1 MQKRILAIMLAFM
14 LSLSFVTTA
23 SAMGYHE
30 SDIEKYIM
38 GQLSNAKIPGGSISI
53 VTSGKE
59 VYSASF
65 GDVPETTSDLK
76 IGSVSKVFT
85 SLAVLQ
91 LADSKKLALD
101 TNVSELV
108 TGFDGN
114 VDVTVEEL
122 LRQTSGY
129 AATQSIKDGKIP
141 APSGKKGEYQDA
153 RINYAI
159 LGKVVEA
166 VSGKDY
172 SEYIQNKISKPLGL
186 ESTYTTDEMSGKDV
200 VGGHDNLF
208 GLPVEKKAVNNDD
221 KEWDAVSATG
231 IVSDAKDMGNVLSMY
246 LAAGGKTLSYDQIE
260 KIYSDGVDCGKTIFE
275 TKGTSSLGWIKTT
288 VGKQDVYYVSGAID
302 GYISAAFLVPGQ
314 DVGITMLFDTSDVIS
329 GNDVISEL
337 MSNVVCLAIGEKAR
351 TIDSKAVMM
360 PHIEFDVVYVIAF
373 FASLL
378 PMFMMSWWYRR
389 TRNKGIGVIKTI
401 FDLIIHIALPIVI
414 YQYVPVVVE
423 NVLGESLDSWFMI
436 KKFLP
441 ECYYITMVVEAILLI
456 GIPIKII
463 AAIVA
468 KKKGPFDEYE
478 EDAAD
483 GYIEEAAAAME
494 DNDKASDVDTDSEKT
509 AAEEETESDSKS
521 DAGDDEK
528 PVAAEDSE
536 KASDADSEKTAA
548 EEDTESDKKSD
559 AGDDEK
565 PVAAEDSEKASDADI
580 EKTAAE
586 EDTESDSKSDADD
599 DGKSVT
605 TAEPE
610 DSGKTPRWN
619 MDTDEAAATVEE
631 KAESDTEDK
640 IKEDEKVKAP
650 EEVVKEFKTRKNKK
664 TEEYESSF
672 EREAVKALENDNLEK
687 QYETDE
693 ELSSIKSE
701 SDMQT
706 AVPKLKK
713 KYHPQKGMPVKIVIE
728 PDDDL
733 DN

>member
-1 MQKRILAIMLAFM
+1 MQKKVLTFMLAFV

-38 GQLSNAKIPGGSISI
+38 GQLSNAKIPGGSVSI

-91 LADSKKLALD
+91 LADSKKLKLD
-101 TNVSELV
+101 TSVSELV

-114 VDVTVEEL
+114 SDVTVEEL

-129 AATQSIKDGKIP
+129 TAEQSIKGDRIP
-141 APSGKKGEYQDA
+141 APDGKKGEYKDA

-159 LGKVVEA
+159 LGKIVEA
-166 VSGKDY
+166 VSESDY
-172 SEYIQNKISKPLGL
+172 SEYIQKKIVKPLKL
-186 ESTYTTDEMSGKDV
+186 ESTYTTDEMSGKDI
-200 VGGHDNLF
+200 VGGHDNIF
-208 GLPVEKKAVNNDD
+208 GLPVAKRAVSNDD

-231 IVSDAKDMGNVLSMY
+231 IVSNAKDMGNVLSMY
-246 LAAGGKTLSYDQIE
+246 LAAGGQTLSYNQIE
-260 KIYSDGVDCGKTIFE
+260 KIYSDGVDCGKTIFG
-275 TKGTSSLGWIKTT
+275 TNGTSSLGWIKTK

-314 DVGITMLFDTSDVIS
+314 DVGIAILFDTSDVIS

-389 TRNKGIGVIKTI
+389 TRNKGIGIVKTI
-401 FDLIIHIALPIVI
+401 VDVVVHIALPIVI
-414 YQYVPVVVE
+414 YQFVPVIIE
-423 NVLGESLDSWFMI
+423 NVLGNSLGSWFMI

-441 ECYYITMVVEAILLI
+441 ECYYITLIVDVILLI
-456 GIPIKII
+456 GVPVKVI
-463 AAIVA
+463 AAIIA
-468 KKKGPFDEYE
+468 MKKGPVDEDE
-478 EDAAD
+478 EMAEDELFENLGDDAEKSD
-483 GYIEEAAAAME
+483 E
-494 DNDKASDVDTDSEKT
+494 DK
-509 AAEEETESDSKS
+509 EEETEQITSDDVKQQESDETSEKSEKNEDENLDGSNDIADKDGKTITDISETEQGVSDDDNAEISDSKQDMS
-521 DAGDDEK
+521 ELEN
-528 PVAAEDSE
+528 VTEEIAA
-536 KASDADSEKTAA
+536 AA
-548 EEDTESDKKSD
+548 EEDDDIENVETKNDISETESQDEQAD
-559 AGDDEK
+559 AL
-565 PVAAEDSEKASDADI
+565 
-580 EKTAAE
+580 KTQ
-586 EDTESDSKSDADD
+586 D
-599 DGKSVT
+599 
-605 TAEPE
+605 
-610 DSGKTPRWN
+610 
-619 MDTDEAAATVEE
+619 
-631 KAESDTEDK
+631 
-640 IKEDEKVKAP
+640 
-650 EEVVKEFKTRKNKK
+650 EVVKEFKTRSGKNKK

-672 EREAVKALENDNLEK
+672 EREAVKALE
-687 QYETDE
+687 TDE
-693 ELSSIKSE
+693 HENSDDTNDELKDIKSD
-701 SDMQT
+701 SQMQT
-706 AVPKLKK
+706 AVPKIKK
-713 KYHPQKGMPVKIVIE
+713 RYNPQKGMPVKIVVE

>member
-1 MQKRILAIMLAFM
+1 MQKKVLTFMLAFV

-38 GQLSNAKIPGGSISI
+38 GQLSNAKIPGGSVSI

-91 LADSKKLALD
+91 LADSKKLKLD
-101 TNVSELV
+101 TSVSELV

-114 VDVTVEEL
+114 SDVTVEEL

-129 AATQSIKDGKIP
+129 TAEQSIKGDRIP
-141 APSGKKGEYQDA
+141 APDGKKGEYKDA

-159 LGKVVEA
+159 LGKIVEA
-166 VSGKDY
+166 VSESDY
-172 SEYIQNKISKPLGL
+172 SEYIQKKIVKPLKL
-186 ESTYTTDEMSGKDV
+186 ESTYTTDEMPGKDI
-200 VGGHDNLF
+200 VGGHDNIF
-208 GLPVEKKAVNNDD
+208 GLPVAKRAVSNDD

-246 LAAGGKTLSYDQIE
+246 LAAGGQTLSYDQIE
-260 KIYSDGVDCGKTIFE
+260 KIYSDGVDCGKTIFG
-275 TKGTSSLGWIKTT
+275 TNGTSSLGWIKTK

-314 DVGITMLFDTSDVIS
+314 DVGIAMLFDTSDVIS

-389 TRNKGIGVIKTI
+389 TRNKGIGIVKTI
-401 FDLIIHIALPIVI
+401 VDVVVHIALPIVI
-414 YQYVPVVVE
+414 YQFVPVIIE
-423 NVLGESLDSWFMI
+423 NVLGNSLGSWFMI

-441 ECYYITMVVEAILLI
+441 ECYYITLIVDAILLI
-456 GIPIKII
+456 GVPVKVI

-468 KKKGPFDEYE
+468 MKKGPVDEDE
-478 EDAAD
+478 EMAEDELFENLGDDAEKSD
-483 GYIEEAAAAME
+483 EDKEEKTE
-494 DNDKASDVDTDSEKT
+494 QITSDDVKQQESDETSEKSEKNEDENLDGSNDIADKDGKT
-509 AAEEETESDSKS
+509 ITDISETEQGVSDDDNAEISDSKQDIS
-521 DAGDDEK
+521 ELEN
-528 PVAAEDSE
+528 VTEEIAA
-536 KASDADSEKTAA
+536 AA
-548 EEDTESDKKSD
+548 EEDDDIENVETKNDISETESQDEQAD
-559 AGDDEK
+559 AL
-565 PVAAEDSEKASDADI
+565 
-580 EKTAAE
+580 KTQ
-586 EDTESDSKSDADD
+586 D
-599 DGKSVT
+599 
-605 TAEPE
+605 
-610 DSGKTPRWN
+610 
-619 MDTDEAAATVEE
+619 
-631 KAESDTEDK
+631 
-640 IKEDEKVKAP
+640 
-650 EEVVKEFKTRKNKK
+650 EVVKEFKTRSGKNKK

-672 EREAVKALENDNLEK
+672 EREAVKALE
-687 QYETDE
+687 TDE
-693 ELSSIKSE
+693 HENSDDTNDELKDIKSD
-701 SDMQT
+701 SQMQT
-706 AVPKLKK
+706 AVPKIKK
-713 KYHPQKGMPVKIVIE
+713 RYSPQKGMPVKIVVE
-728 PDDDL
+728 PDDNL

>member
-1 MQKRILAIMLAFM
+1 MQKKILTFMLAFV

-38 GQLSNAKIPGGSISI
+38 GQLSNAKIPGGSVSI

-91 LADSKKLALD
+91 LADSKKLKLD
-101 TNVSELV
+101 TSVSELV

-114 VDVTVEEL
+114 SDVTVEEL

-129 AATQSIKDGKIP
+129 TVEQSIKGDKIP
-141 APSGKKGEYQDA
+141 APDGKKGKYQDA

-159 LGKVVEA
+159 LGKIVEA
-166 VSGKDY
+166 VSESDY
-172 SEYIQNKISKPLGL
+172 SEYIQKKIVKPLKL
-186 ESTYTTDEMSGKDV
+186 ESTYTTDEMSGKDI
-200 VGGHDNLF
+200 VGGHDNIF
-208 GLPVEKKAVNNDD
+208 GLPVAKRAVSNDD

-246 LAAGGKTLSYDQIE
+246 LAAGGQTLSYDQIE
-260 KIYSDGVDCGKTIFE
+260 KIYSDGVDCGKTIFG
-275 TKGTSSLGWIKTT
+275 TNGTSSLGWIKTK

-314 DVGITMLFDTSDVIS
+314 DVGIAMLFDTSDVIS

-389 TRNKGIGVIKTI
+389 TRNKGIGIVKTI
-401 FDLIIHIALPIVI
+401 VDVVVHIALPIVI
-414 YQYVPVVVE
+414 YQFVPVIIE
-423 NVLGESLDSWFMI
+423 NVLGNSLGSWFMI

-441 ECYYITMVVEAILLI
+441 ECYYITLIVDAILLI
-456 GIPIKII
+456 GVPVKVI

-468 KKKGPFDEYE
+468 MKKGPVDEDE
-478 EDAAD
+478 EMAEDELFENLGDDAEKSD
-483 GYIEEAAAAME
+483 EDKEEKTE
-494 DNDKASDVDTDSEKT
+494 QITSDDVKQQESDETSEKSEKNEDENLDGSNDIADKDGKT
-509 AAEEETESDSKS
+509 ITDISETEQGVSDDDNAEISDSKQDIS
-521 DAGDDEK
+521 ELEN
-528 PVAAEDSE
+528 VTEEIAA
-536 KASDADSEKTAA
+536 AA
-548 EEDTESDKKSD
+548 EEDDDIENVETKNDISETESQDEQAD
-559 AGDDEK
+559 AL
-565 PVAAEDSEKASDADI
+565 
-580 EKTAAE
+580 KTQ
-586 EDTESDSKSDADD
+586 D
-599 DGKSVT
+599 
-605 TAEPE
+605 
-610 DSGKTPRWN
+610 
-619 MDTDEAAATVEE
+619 
-631 KAESDTEDK
+631 
-640 IKEDEKVKAP
+640 
-650 EEVVKEFKTRKNKK
+650 EVVKEFKTRSGKNKK

-672 EREAVKALENDNLEK
+672 EREAVKALE
-687 QYETDE
+687 TDE
-693 ELSSIKSE
+693 HENSDDTNDELKDIKSD
-701 SDMQT
+701 SQMQT
-706 AVPKLKK
+706 AVPKIKK
-713 KYHPQKGMPVKIVIE
+713 RYSPQKGMPVKIVVE
-728 PDDDL
+728 PDDNL

>member
-1 MQKRILAIMLAFM
+1 MQKKVLTFMLAFV

-38 GQLSNAKIPGGSISI
+38 GQLSNAKIPGGSVSI

-91 LADSKKLALD
+91 LADSKKLKLD
-101 TNVSELV
+101 TSVSELV

-114 VDVTVEEL
+114 SDVTVEEL

-129 AATQSIKDGKIP
+129 TAEQSIKGDRIP
-141 APSGKKGEYQDA
+141 APDGKKGEYKDA

-159 LGKVVEA
+159 LGKIVEA
-166 VSGKDY
+166 VSESDY
-172 SEYIQNKISKPLGL
+172 SEYIQKKIVKPLKL
-186 ESTYTTDEMSGKDV
+186 ESTYTTDEMSGKDI
-200 VGGHDNLF
+200 VGGHDNIF
-208 GLPVEKKAVNNDD
+208 GLPVAKRAVSNDD

-246 LAAGGKTLSYDQIE
+246 LAAGGQTLSYDQIE
-260 KIYSDGVDCGKTIFE
+260 KIYSDGVDCGKTIFG
-275 TKGTSSLGWIKTT
+275 TNGTSSLGWIKTK

-314 DVGITMLFDTSDVIS
+314 DVGIAMLFDTSDVIS

-389 TRNKGIGVIKTI
+389 TRNKRIGIVKTI
-401 FDLIIHIALPIVI
+401 VDVVVHIALPIVI
-414 YQYVPVVVE
+414 YQFVPVIIE
-423 NVLGESLDSWFMI
+423 NVLGNSLGSWFMI

-441 ECYYITMVVEAILLI
+441 ECYYITLIVDAILLI
-456 GIPIKII
+456 GVPVKVI

-468 KKKGPFDEYE
+468 MKKGPVDEDE
-478 EDAAD
+478 EMAEDELFENLGDDAEKSD
-483 GYIEEAAAAME
+483 EDKEEKTE
-494 DNDKASDVDTDSEKT
+494 QITSDDVKQQESDETSEKSEKNEDENLDGSNDIADKDGKT
-509 AAEEETESDSKS
+509 ITDISETEQGVSDDDNAEISDSKQDIS
-521 DAGDDEK
+521 ELEN
-528 PVAAEDSE
+528 VTEEIAA
-536 KASDADSEKTAA
+536 AA
-548 EEDTESDKKSD
+548 EEDDDIENVETKNDISETESQDEQAD
-559 AGDDEK
+559 AL
-565 PVAAEDSEKASDADI
+565 
-580 EKTAAE
+580 KTQ
-586 EDTESDSKSDADD
+586 D
-599 DGKSVT
+599 
-605 TAEPE
+605 
-610 DSGKTPRWN
+610 
-619 MDTDEAAATVEE
+619 
-631 KAESDTEDK
+631 
-640 IKEDEKVKAP
+640 
-650 EEVVKEFKTRKNKK
+650 EVVKEFKTRSGKNKK

-672 EREAVKALENDNLEK
+672 EREAVKALE
-687 QYETDE
+687 TDE
-693 ELSSIKSE
+693 HENSDDTNDELKDIKSD
-701 SDMQT
+701 SQMQT
-706 AVPKLKK
+706 AVPKIKK
-713 KYHPQKGMPVKIVIE
+713 RYSPQKGMPVKIVVE
-728 PDDDL
+728 PDDNL

>member
-1 MQKRILAIMLAFM
+1 MQKKVLTFMLAFV

-38 GQLSNAKIPGGSISI
+38 GQLSNAKIPGGSVSI

-91 LADSKKLALD
+91 LADSKKLKLD
-101 TNVSELV
+101 TSVSELV

-114 VDVTVEEL
+114 SDVTVEEL

-129 AATQSIKDGKIP
+129 TAEQSIKGDRIP
-141 APSGKKGEYQDA
+141 APDGKKGEYKDA

-159 LGKVVEA
+159 LGKIVEA
-166 VSGKDY
+166 VSESGY
-172 SEYIQNKISKPLGL
+172 SEYIQKKIVKPLKL
-186 ESTYTTDEMSGKDV
+186 ESTYTTDEMSGKDI
-200 VGGHDNLF
+200 VGGHDNIF
-208 GLPVEKKAVNNDD
+208 GLPVAKRAVSNDD

-231 IVSDAKDMGNVLSMY
+231 IVSNAKDMGNVLSMY
-246 LAAGGKTLSYDQIE
+246 LAAGGQTLSYNQIE
-260 KIYSDGVDCGKTIFE
+260 KIYSDGVDCGKTIFG
-275 TKGTSSLGWIKTT
+275 TNGTSSLGWIKTK

-314 DVGITMLFDTSDVIS
+314 DVGIAMLFDTSDVIS

-389 TRNKGIGVIKTI
+389 TRNKGIGIVKTI
-401 FDLIIHIALPIVI
+401 VDVVVHIALPIVI
-414 YQYVPVVVE
+414 YQFVPVIIE
-423 NVLGESLDSWFMI
+423 NVLGNSLGSWFMI

-441 ECYYITMVVEAILLI
+441 ECYYITLIVDVILLI
-456 GIPIKII
+456 GVPVKVI
-463 AAIVA
+463 AAIIA
-468 KKKGPFDEYE
+468 MKKGPVDEDE
-478 EDAAD
+478 EMAEDELFENLGDDAEKSD
-483 GYIEEAAAAME
+483 E
-494 DNDKASDVDTDSEKT
+494 DK
-509 AAEEETESDSKS
+509 EEETEQITSDDVKQQESDETSEKSEKNEDENLDGSNDIADKDGKTITDISETEQGVSDDDNAEISDSKQDIS
-521 DAGDDEK
+521 ELEN
-528 PVAAEDSE
+528 VTEEIAA
-536 KASDADSEKTAA
+536 AA
-548 EEDTESDKKSD
+548 EEDDDIENVETKNDISETESQDEQAD
-559 AGDDEK
+559 AL
-565 PVAAEDSEKASDADI
+565 
-580 EKTAAE
+580 KTQ
-586 EDTESDSKSDADD
+586 D
-599 DGKSVT
+599 
-605 TAEPE
+605 
-610 DSGKTPRWN
+610 
-619 MDTDEAAATVEE
+619 
-631 KAESDTEDK
+631 
-640 IKEDEKVKAP
+640 
-650 EEVVKEFKTRKNKK
+650 EVVKEFKTRSGKNKK

-672 EREAVKALENDNLEK
+672 EREAVKALE
-687 QYETDE
+687 TDE
-693 ELSSIKSE
+693 HENSDDTNDELKDIKSD
-701 SDMQT
+701 SQMQT
-706 AVPKLKK
+706 AVPKIKK
-713 KYHPQKGMPVKIVIE
+713 RYNPQKGMPVKIVVE

>member
-1 MQKRILAIMLAFM
+1 MQKKVLTFMLAFV

-38 GQLSNAKIPGGSISI
+38 GQLSNAKIPGGSVSI

-91 LADSKKLALD
+91 LADSKKLKLD
-101 TNVSELV
+101 TSVSELV

-114 VDVTVEEL
+114 SDVTVEEL

-129 AATQSIKDGKIP
+129 TAEQSIKGDRIP
-141 APSGKKGEYQDA
+141 APDGKKGEYKDA

-159 LGKVVEA
+159 LGKIVEA
-166 VSGKDY
+166 VSESDY
-172 SEYIQNKISKPLGL
+172 SEYIQKKIVKPLKL
-186 ESTYTTDEMSGKDV
+186 ESTYTTDEMSGKDI
-200 VGGHDNLF
+200 VGGHDNIF
-208 GLPVEKKAVNNDD
+208 GLPVAKRAVSNDD

-246 LAAGGKTLSYDQIE
+246 LAAGGQTLSYDQIE
-260 KIYSDGVDCGKTIFE
+260 KIYSDGVDCGKTIFG
-275 TKGTSSLGWIKTT
+275 TNGTSSLGWIKTK

-314 DVGITMLFDTSDVIS
+314 DVGIAMLFDTSDVIS

-389 TRNKGIGVIKTI
+389 TRNKGIGIVKTI
-401 FDLIIHIALPIVI
+401 VDVVVHIALPIVI
-414 YQYVPVVVE
+414 YQFVPVIIE
-423 NVLGESLDSWFMI
+423 NVLGNSLGSWFMI
-436 KKFLP
+436 KKFFP
-441 ECYYITMVVEAILLI
+441 ECYYITLIVDAILLI
-456 GIPIKII
+456 GVPVKVI

-468 KKKGPFDEYE
+468 MKKGPVDEDE
-478 EDAAD
+478 EMAEDELFENLGDDAEKSD
-483 GYIEEAAAAME
+483 EDKEEKTE
-494 DNDKASDVDTDSEKT
+494 QITSDDVKQQESDETSEKSEKNEDENLDGSNDIADKDGKT
-509 AAEEETESDSKS
+509 ITDISETEQGVSDDDNAEISDSKQDIS
-521 DAGDDEK
+521 ELEN
-528 PVAAEDSE
+528 VTEEIAA
-536 KASDADSEKTAA
+536 AA
-548 EEDTESDKKSD
+548 EEDDDIENVETKNDISETESQDEQAD
-559 AGDDEK
+559 AL
-565 PVAAEDSEKASDADI
+565 
-580 EKTAAE
+580 KTQ
-586 EDTESDSKSDADD
+586 D
-599 DGKSVT
+599 
-605 TAEPE
+605 
-610 DSGKTPRWN
+610 
-619 MDTDEAAATVEE
+619 
-631 KAESDTEDK
+631 
-640 IKEDEKVKAP
+640 
-650 EEVVKEFKTRKNKK
+650 EVVKEFKTRSGKNKK

-672 EREAVKALENDNLEK
+672 EREAVKALE
-687 QYETDE
+687 TDE
-693 ELSSIKSE
+693 HENSDDTNDELKDIKSD
-701 SDMQT
+701 SQMQT
-706 AVPKLKK
+706 AVPKIKK
-713 KYHPQKGMPVKIVIE
+713 RYSPQKGMPVKIVVE
-728 PDDDL
+728 PDDNL

>member
-1 MQKRILAIMLAFM
+1 MQKKVLTFMLAFV

-38 GQLSNAKIPGGSISI
+38 GQLSNAKIPGGSVSI

-91 LADSKKLALD
+91 LADSKKLKLD
-101 TNVSELV
+101 TSVSELV

-114 VDVTVEEL
+114 SDVTVEEL

-129 AATQSIKDGKIP
+129 TAEQSIKGDRIP
-141 APSGKKGEYQDA
+141 APDGKKGEYKDA

-159 LGKVVEA
+159 LGKIVEA
-166 VSGKDY
+166 VSESDY
-172 SEYIQNKISKPLGL
+172 SEYIQKKIVKPLKL
-186 ESTYTTDEMSGKDV
+186 ESTYTTDEMSGKDI
-200 VGGHDNLF
+200 VGGHDNIF
-208 GLPVEKKAVNNDD
+208 GLPVAKRAVSNDD

-246 LAAGGKTLSYDQIE
+246 LAAGGQILSYDQIE
-260 KIYSDGVDCGKTIFE
+260 KIYSDGVDCGKTIFG
-275 TKGTSSLGWIKTT
+275 TNGTSSLGWIKTK

-314 DVGITMLFDTSDVIS
+314 DVGIAMLFDTSDVIS

-389 TRNKGIGVIKTI
+389 TRNKGIGIVKTI
-401 FDLIIHIALPIVI
+401 VDVVVHIALPIVI
-414 YQYVPVVVE
+414 YQFVPVIIE
-423 NVLGESLDSWFMI
+423 NVLGNSLGSWFMI

-441 ECYYITMVVEAILLI
+441 ECYYITLIVDAILLI
-456 GIPIKII
+456 GVPVKVI

-468 KKKGPFDEYE
+468 MKKGPVDEDEEMPEDELFENLGDDAEKSDEDKEEKTEQITADDVKQQESDETSEKSEKNGDENSDGSDDIADKTNADISETEQGVSDDDNAEISGSKQDMSELENVSEEIAATAE
-478 EDAAD
+478 EDD
-483 GYIEEAAAAME
+483 DIEDVETK
-494 DNDKASDVDTDSEKT
+494 NDIS
-509 AAEEETESDSKS
+509 ETESS
-521 DAGDDEK
+521 DEQA
-528 PVAAEDSE
+528 
-536 KASDADSEKTAA
+536 DALKTQ
-548 EEDTESDKKSD
+548 D
-559 AGDDEK
+559 
-565 PVAAEDSEKASDADI
+565 
-580 EKTAAE
+580 
-586 EDTESDSKSDADD
+586 
-599 DGKSVT
+599 
-605 TAEPE
+605 
-610 DSGKTPRWN
+610 
-619 MDTDEAAATVEE
+619 
-631 KAESDTEDK
+631 
-640 IKEDEKVKAP
+640 
-650 EEVVKEFKTRKNKK
+650 EVVKEFKTRSGKNKK

-672 EREAVKALENDNLEK
+672 EREAVKALE
-687 QYETDE
+687 TDE
-693 ELSSIKSE
+693 HENSDDTNDELKDIKSD
-701 SDMQT
+701 SQMKT
-706 AVPKLKK
+706 AVPKIKK
-713 KYHPQKGMPVKIVIE
+713 RYSPQKGMPVKIVVE
-728 PDDDL
+728 PDDNL

>member
-1 MQKRILAIMLAFM
+1 MQKKVLTFMLAFV

-38 GQLSNAKIPGGSISI
+38 GQLSNAKIPGGSVSI

-91 LADSKKLALD
+91 LADSKKLKLD
-101 TNVSELV
+101 TSVSELV

-114 VDVTVEEL
+114 SDVTVEEL

-129 AATQSIKDGKIP
+129 TAEQSIKGDRIP
-141 APSGKKGEYQDA
+141 APDGKKGEYKDA

-159 LGKVVEA
+159 LGKIVEA
-166 VSGKDY
+166 VSESDY
-172 SEYIQNKISKPLGL
+172 SEYIQKKIVKPLKL
-186 ESTYTTDEMSGKDV
+186 ESTYTTDEMSGKDI
-200 VGGHDNLF
+200 VGGHDNIF
-208 GLPVEKKAVNNDD
+208 GLPVAKRAVSNDD

-246 LAAGGKTLSYDQIE
+246 LAAGGQTLSYDQIE
-260 KIYSDGVDCGKTIFE
+260 KIYSDGVDCGKTIFG
-275 TKGTSSLGWIKTT
+275 TNGTSSLGWIKTK

-314 DVGITMLFDTSDVIS
+314 DVGIAMLFDTSDVIS

-389 TRNKGIGVIKTI
+389 TRNKGIGIVKTI
-401 FDLIIHIALPIVI
+401 VDVVVHIALPIVI
-414 YQYVPVVVE
+414 YQFVPVIIE
-423 NVLGESLDSWFMI
+423 NVLGNSLGSWFMI

-441 ECYYITMVVEAILLI
+441 ECYYITLIVDAILLI
-456 GIPIKII
+456 GVPVKVI

-468 KKKGPFDEYE
+468 MKKGPVDEDEEMPEDELFENLGDDAEKSDEDKEEKTEQITADDVKQQESDETSEKSEKNGDENSDSSDDIADKTNADISETEQGVSDDDNAEISGSKQDMSELENVSEEIAATAE
-478 EDAAD
+478 EDD
-483 GYIEEAAAAME
+483 DIENVETK
-494 DNDKASDVDTDSEKT
+494 NDIS
-509 AAEEETESDSKS
+509 ETESQDEQA
-521 DAGDDEK
+521 DAL
-528 PVAAEDSE
+528 
-536 KASDADSEKTAA
+536 KTQ
-548 EEDTESDKKSD
+548 D
-559 AGDDEK
+559 
-565 PVAAEDSEKASDADI
+565 
-580 EKTAAE
+580 
-586 EDTESDSKSDADD
+586 
-599 DGKSVT
+599 
-605 TAEPE
+605 
-610 DSGKTPRWN
+610 
-619 MDTDEAAATVEE
+619 
-631 KAESDTEDK
+631 
-640 IKEDEKVKAP
+640 
-650 EEVVKEFKTRKNKK
+650 EVVKEFKTRSGKNKK

-672 EREAVKALENDNLEK
+672 EREAVKALE
-687 QYETDE
+687 TDE
-693 ELSSIKSE
+693 HENSDYTNDELKDIKSD
-701 SDMQT
+701 SQMKT
-706 AVPKLKK
+706 AVPKIKK
-713 KYHPQKGMPVKIVIE
+713 RYSPQKGMPVKIVVE
-728 PDDDL
+728 PDDNL

>member
-1 MQKRILAIMLAFM
+1 MQKKVLTFMLAFV

-38 GQLSNAKIPGGSISI
+38 GQLSNAKIPGGSVSI

-91 LADSKKLALD
+91 LADSKKLKLD
-101 TNVSELV
+101 TSVSELV

-114 VDVTVEEL
+114 SDVTVEEL

-129 AATQSIKDGKIP
+129 TAEQSIKGDRIP
-141 APSGKKGEYQDA
+141 APDGKKGEYKDA

-159 LGKVVEA
+159 LGKIVEA
-166 VSGKDY
+166 VSESDY
-172 SEYIQNKISKPLGL
+172 SEYIQKKIVKPLKL
-186 ESTYTTDEMSGKDV
+186 ESTYTTDEMSGKDI
-200 VGGHDNLF
+200 VGGHDNIF
-208 GLPVEKKAVNNDD
+208 GLPIAKRAVSNDD

-246 LAAGGKTLSYDQIE
+246 LAAGGQTLSYDQIE
-260 KIYSDGVDCGKTIFE
+260 KIYSDGVDCGKTIFG
-275 TKGTSSLGWIKTT
+275 TNGTSSLGWIKTK

-314 DVGITMLFDTSDVIS
+314 DVGIAMLFDTSDVIS

-389 TRNKGIGVIKTI
+389 TRNKGIGIVKTI
-401 FDLIIHIALPIVI
+401 VDVVVHIALPIVI
-414 YQYVPVVVE
+414 YQFVPVIIE
-423 NVLGESLDSWFMI
+423 NVLGNSLGSWFMI

-441 ECYYITMVVEAILLI
+441 ECYYITLIVDAILLI
-456 GIPIKII
+456 GVPVKVI

-468 KKKGPFDEYE
+468 MKKGPVDEDE
-478 EDAAD
+478 EMAEDELFENLGDDAEKSD
-483 GYIEEAAAAME
+483 EDKEEKTE
-494 DNDKASDVDTDSEKT
+494 QITSDDVKQQESDETSEKSEKNEDENLDGSNDIADKDGKT
-509 AAEEETESDSKS
+509 ITDISETEQGVSDDDNAEISDSKQDIS
-521 DAGDDEK
+521 ELEN
-528 PVAAEDSE
+528 VTEEIAA
-536 KASDADSEKTAA
+536 AA
-548 EEDTESDKKSD
+548 EEDDDIENVETKNDISETESQDEQAD
-559 AGDDEK
+559 AL
-565 PVAAEDSEKASDADI
+565 
-580 EKTAAE
+580 KTQ
-586 EDTESDSKSDADD
+586 D
-599 DGKSVT
+599 
-605 TAEPE
+605 
-610 DSGKTPRWN
+610 
-619 MDTDEAAATVEE
+619 
-631 KAESDTEDK
+631 
-640 IKEDEKVKAP
+640 
-650 EEVVKEFKTRKNKK
+650 EVVKEFKTRSGKNKK

-672 EREAVKALENDNLEK
+672 EREAVKALE
-687 QYETDE
+687 TDE
-693 ELSSIKSE
+693 HENSDDTNDELKDIKSD
-701 SDMQT
+701 SQMQT
-706 AVPKLKK
+706 AVPKIKK
-713 KYHPQKGMPVKIVIE
+713 RYSPQKGMPVKIVVE
-728 PDDDL
+728 PDDNL

>member
-1 MQKRILAIMLAFM
+1 MQKKVLTFMLAFV

-38 GQLSNAKIPGGSISI
+38 GQLSNAKIPGGSVSI

-91 LADSKKLALD
+91 LADSKKLKLD
-101 TNVSELV
+101 TSVSELV

-114 VDVTVEEL
+114 SDVTVEEL

-129 AATQSIKDGKIP
+129 TAEQSIKGDRIP
-141 APSGKKGEYQDA
+141 APDGKKGEYKDA

-159 LGKVVEA
+159 LGKIVEA
-166 VSGKDY
+166 VSESDY
-172 SEYIQNKISKPLGL
+172 SEYIQKKIVKPLKL
-186 ESTYTTDEMSGKDV
+186 ESTYTTDEMSGKDI
-200 VGGHDNLF
+200 VGGHDNIF
-208 GLPVEKKAVNNDD
+208 GLPVAKRAVSNDD

-246 LAAGGKTLSYDQIE
+246 LAAGGQTLSYDQIE
-260 KIYSDGVDCGKTIFE
+260 KIYSDGVDCGKTIFG
-275 TKGTSSLGWIKTT
+275 TNGTSSLGWIKTK

-302 GYISAAFLVPGQ
+302 GYISAAFLVPGR
-314 DVGITMLFDTSDVIS
+314 DVGIAMLFDTSDVIS

-389 TRNKGIGVIKTI
+389 TRNKGIGIVKTI
-401 FDLIIHIALPIVI
+401 VDVVVHIALPIVI
-414 YQYVPVVVE
+414 YQFVPVIIE
-423 NVLGESLDSWFMI
+423 NVLGNSLGSWFMI

-441 ECYYITMVVEAILLI
+441 ECYYITLIVDAILLI
-456 GIPIKII
+456 GVPVKVI

-468 KKKGPFDEYE
+468 MKKGPVDEDE
-478 EDAAD
+478 EMAEDELFENLGDDAEKSD
-483 GYIEEAAAAME
+483 EDKEEKTE
-494 DNDKASDVDTDSEKT
+494 QITSDDVKQQESDETSEKSEKNEDENLDGSNDIADKDGKT
-509 AAEEETESDSKS
+509 ITDISETEQGVSDDDNAEISDSKQDIS
-521 DAGDDEK
+521 ELEN
-528 PVAAEDSE
+528 VTEEIAA
-536 KASDADSEKTAA
+536 AA
-548 EEDTESDKKSD
+548 EEDDDIENVETKNDISETESQDEQAD
-559 AGDDEK
+559 AL
-565 PVAAEDSEKASDADI
+565 
-580 EKTAAE
+580 KTQ
-586 EDTESDSKSDADD
+586 D
-599 DGKSVT
+599 
-605 TAEPE
+605 
-610 DSGKTPRWN
+610 
-619 MDTDEAAATVEE
+619 
-631 KAESDTEDK
+631 
-640 IKEDEKVKAP
+640 
-650 EEVVKEFKTRKNKK
+650 EVVKEFKTRSGKNKK

-672 EREAVKALENDNLEK
+672 EREAVKALE
-687 QYETDE
+687 TDE
-693 ELSSIKSE
+693 HENSDDTNDELKDIKSD
-701 SDMQT
+701 SQMQT
-706 AVPKLKK
+706 AVPKIKK
-713 KYHPQKGMPVKIVIE
+713 RYSPQKGMPVKIVVE
-728 PDDDL
+728 PDDNL

>member
-1 MQKRILAIMLAFM
+1 MQKKVLTFMLAFV

-38 GQLSNAKIPGGSISI
+38 GQLSNAKIPGGSVSI

-91 LADSKKLALD
+91 LADSKKLKLD
-101 TNVSELV
+101 TSVSELV

-114 VDVTVEEL
+114 SDVTVEEL

-129 AATQSIKDGKIP
+129 TAEQSIKGDRIP
-141 APSGKKGEYQDA
+141 APDGKKGKYQDA

-159 LGKVVEA
+159 LGKIVEA
-166 VSGKDY
+166 VSESDY
-172 SEYIQNKISKPLGL
+172 SEYIQKKIVKPLKL
-186 ESTYTTDEMSGKDV
+186 ESTYTTDEMSGKDI
-200 VGGHDNLF
+200 VGGHDNIF
-208 GLPVEKKAVNNDD
+208 GLPVVKRAVSNDD

-231 IVSDAKDMGNVLSMY
+231 IISDAKDMGNVLSMY
-246 LAAGGKTLSYDQIE
+246 LAAGGQTLSYDQIE
-260 KIYSDGVDCGKTIFE
+260 KIYSDGVDCGKTIFG
-275 TKGTSSLGWIKTT
+275 TNGTSSLGWIKTK

-389 TRNKGIGVIKTI
+389 TRNKGIGIVKTVV
-401 FDLIIHIALPIVI
+401 DVIIHIALPIVI
-414 YQYVPVVVE
+414 YQFVPVIIE
-423 NVLGESLDSWFMI
+423 NVLGNSLGSWFMI

-441 ECYYITMVVEAILLI
+441 ECYYITLIVDAILLI
-456 GIPIKII
+456 GVPVKII

-468 KKKGPFDEYE
+468 MKKGPVDEDE
-478 EDAAD
+478 EMAEDELFENLGDDAEKSD
-483 GYIEEAAAAME
+483 E
-494 DNDKASDVDTDSEKT
+494 DK
-509 AAEEETESDSKS
+509 EEETEQITSDDVKQQESDETSEKSEKNEDENSDGSNDIADKDGKTITDISETEQGVSDDDNAEISDSKQDMS
-521 DAGDDEK
+521 ELEN
-528 PVAAEDSE
+528 VTEEIAA
-536 KASDADSEKTAA
+536 AA
-548 EEDTESDKKSD
+548 EEDDDIENVETKNDISETESQDEQAD
-559 AGDDEK
+559 AL
-565 PVAAEDSEKASDADI
+565 
-580 EKTAAE
+580 KTQ
-586 EDTESDSKSDADD
+586 D
-599 DGKSVT
+599 
-605 TAEPE
+605 
-610 DSGKTPRWN
+610 
-619 MDTDEAAATVEE
+619 
-631 KAESDTEDK
+631 
-640 IKEDEKVKAP
+640 
-650 EEVVKEFKTRKNKK
+650 EVVKEFKTRSGKNKK

-672 EREAVKALENDNLEK
+672 EREAVKALE
-687 QYETDE
+687 TDE
-693 ELSSIKSE
+693 HENSDDTNDELKDIKSD
-701 SDMQT
+701 SQMQT
-706 AVPKLKK
+706 AVPKIKK
-713 KYHPQKGMPVKIVIE
+713 RYNPQKGMPVKIVVE